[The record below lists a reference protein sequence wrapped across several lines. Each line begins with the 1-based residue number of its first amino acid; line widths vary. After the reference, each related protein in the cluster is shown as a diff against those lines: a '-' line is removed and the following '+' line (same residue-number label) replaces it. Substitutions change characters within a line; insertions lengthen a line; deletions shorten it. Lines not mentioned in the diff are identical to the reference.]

1 MLNGITTKVRNALK
15 GATSINADSAQEAL
29 EDLMEQMNNEQ
40 TVDEDE
46 EDDENEH
53 LDSPE
58 VDDEL
63 QSAR

>member
-15 GATSINADSAQEAL
+15 GATAINADSAQEAL